1 MPARKPSTSQGSRKK
16 KGGGKRP
23 GAKALPPKDSQRITL
38 AEAKAYT
45 ERFRKVSPASEKG
58 GFFWGDGIQAL
69 LSQPGC
75 VGLRYYHGIDENGH
89 YQIVLVGVD
98 GNGND
103 ILTRSPYGKRRSASA
118 VALAGEDAVI
128 LDRHWPCPPWCP
140 PDLAL

>member
-1 MPARKPSTSQGSRKK
+1 MTARKSSKSQGSRRK

-23 GAKALPPKDSQRITL
+23 SAKSLPPRDSQRITL

-58 GFFWGDGIQAL
+58 GFFWGEGIAAIL
-69 LSQPGC
+69 AQPGC
-75 VGLRYYHGIDENGH
+75 VGLRYYHGIDENGN

-103 ILTRSPYGKRRSASA
+103 ILTTTSYRRKRAA
-118 VALAGEDAVI
+118 VALSGDEAVI
-128 LDRHWPCPPWCP
+128 LDRHWQCPPWCP
-140 PDLAL
+140 PDTAL